1 MIIPYVQHYKYIIT
15 HIVATSYKPAII
27 TIPSI
32 IPTYGKS
39 ILEITQ
45 NKSVN
50 ISLPSPRSVGG
61 GYDVWTHSTFG
72 PWSKDLG
79 SLDPRSNNT
88 NFFRGPLSQSLDP
101 RCNFSLCAESDS
113 QTYG

>member
-1 MIIPYVQHYKYIIT
+1 MYFAIIIPYVQHYKYIIT
-15 HIVATSYKPAII
+15 HIVATSYKPSII

-50 ISLPSPRSVGG
+50 ISS
-61 GYDVWTHSTFG
+61 
-72 PWSKDLG
+72 SKPIYNPVVL
-79 SLDPRSNNT
+79 
-88 NFFRGPLSQSLDP
+88 
-101 RCNFSLCAESDS
+101 
-113 QTYG
+113 